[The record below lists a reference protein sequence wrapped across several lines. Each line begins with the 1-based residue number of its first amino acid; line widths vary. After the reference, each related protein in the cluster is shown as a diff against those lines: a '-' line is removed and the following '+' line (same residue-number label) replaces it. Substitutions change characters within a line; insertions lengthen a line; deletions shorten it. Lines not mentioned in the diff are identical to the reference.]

1 MIDSRVSIHPIFPMW
16 AIIIAGIFLLAFLIW
31 KEVNR
36 KSKFLRWRILASII
50 LLLSIAGLVL
60 QPSLQRDVS
69 SHGVVLLTPHYKM
82 EIADSLHKTNDQLTY
97 LRTSDAMSAI
107 VHFIYGTPRHTYVFG
122 RKEGLGTVTD
132 TSEAVCCDS
141 RAG

>member
-1 MIDSRVSIHPIFPMW
+1 MW

-97 LRTSDAMSAI
+97 LRTSDAMSYTMAEEI
-107 VHFIYGTPRHTYVFG
+107 STLSELAELDIRFVLGEEIG
-122 RKEGLGTVTD
+122 RAHV
-132 TSEAVCCDS
+132 
-141 RAG
+141 